1 VGVVAGVEAPFW
13 DDRLPATALGDS
25 ILISG
30 PVGEME
36 VGDPSAVVGDPSAVV
51 GDPSAVVGAPILAEM
66 ELCRANSVRT
76 RRATASFCWTAVAA

>member
-1 VGVVAGVEAPFW
+1 VEAPFW

-36 VGDPSAVVGDPSAVV
+36 V